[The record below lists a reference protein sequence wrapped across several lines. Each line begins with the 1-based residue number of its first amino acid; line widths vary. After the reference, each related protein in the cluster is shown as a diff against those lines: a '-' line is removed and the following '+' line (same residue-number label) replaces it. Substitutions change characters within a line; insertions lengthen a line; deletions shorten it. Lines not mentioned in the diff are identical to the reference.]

1 MGSAIVGAAAA
12 GATKPLAEEAG
23 KTGRYIIEKDPDVA
37 IVPMKMVGYSAGG
50 FIALVFLLMIAGLLY
65 LVIRWVL

>member
-1 MGSAIVGAAAA
+1 MGSTIIGEAAA
-12 GATKPLAEEAG
+12 GAAEG
-23 KTGRYIIEKDPDVA
+23 TVRPILEKDPDVV